1 MRGNCKTFAK
11 VDGTK
16 PVPHKMQVPRNIC
29 AVMGGPRF
37 VAAWFCNYPLSK
49 NRILLSFAIP
59 FLAFLL
65 IGCGNQE
72 PQTMPPEAVAE
83 KFVTSLARKDLET
96 ACAMTIPALRETIAT
111 NLEAYSPA
119 TASDF
124 PVRIGQVRR
133 SKDRATVQVQLV
145 FPSRV
150 NTDELVLVQTNGQ
163 WLVESL

>member
-1 MRGNCKTFAK
+1 M
-11 VDGTK
+11 
-16 PVPHKMQVPRNIC
+16 
-29 AVMGGPRF
+29 
-37 VAAWFCNYPLSK
+37 SK
-49 NRILLSFAIP
+49 NCILLSFTIP
-59 FLAFLL
+59 ILAFLL

-72 PQTMPPEAVAE
+72 PETMPPEAVAE
-83 KFVTSLARKDLET
+83 KFVSSLTRKDLET
-96 ACAMTIPALRETIAT
+96 ACAVTLPALRETIAT

-124 PVRIGQVRR
+124 PVRIGKVRR
-133 SKDRATVQVQLV
+133 SKNHATVQVQLV